1 MDPQMLF
8 MKRSIFPVSIFL
20 LVLIAIISSSSD
32 FSFAQDE
39 HSFLSHDD
47 EIENTS
53 VDEHTEEHSSHEIE
67 SSMKETS
74 DQPEHEHMD
83 DTLED
88 THVHNS
94 ITAEAAQWIG
104 IGTLLVAAP
113 VFAIR
118 MRSTNKLSYK
128 DVVLTLALG
137 VGIMH
142 VLLAPDHLIDVG
154 MEHGIF
160 FAITGSAQ
168 IGFGLLFIV
177 RPTQRLA
184 IIGIAGTISSIVLYL
199 ITRMIEL
206 PEPFGAP
213 EGMDQVGIIA
223 KMVEISMIVIL
234 AYLIVYLRKQ
244 MPVGISKE
252 TKNNQT

>member
-1 MDPQMLF
+1 MDLQILC
-8 MKRSIFPVSIFL
+8 MKRNIFPASIFI
-20 LVLIAIISSSSD
+20 LVLIAILSSSSD
-32 FSFAQDE
+32 FSFAQEE
-39 HSFLSHDD
+39 HSLMSHDE

-53 VDEHTEEHSSHEIE
+53 AAEHIEEEHHSSHEIE
-67 SSMKETS
+67 PSMEEIQ

-88 THVHNS
+88 IHVHNT

-104 IGTLLVAAP
+104 VGTLLVAAP

-118 MRSTNKLSYK
+118 MRSANKLAYK

-137 VGIMH
+137 VGIIH

-160 FAITGSAQ
+160 FGILGSAQ
-168 IGFGLLFIV
+168 IGFGLLFIAK
-177 RPTQRLA
+177 PTQRLA
-184 IIGIAGTISSIVLYL
+184 IIGIVGTIGTIVLYFT
-199 ITRMIEL
+199 TRMAEL

-213 EGMDQVGIIA
+213 EGMDQVGIIT
-223 KMVEISMIVIL
+223 KIVEISLIAIL
-234 AYLIVYLRKQ
+234 TYLIVCLKKQ
-244 MPVGISKE
+244 MPVKI
-252 TKNNQT
+252 TKDTQK

>member
-1 MDPQMLF
+1 
-8 MKRSIFPVSIFL
+8 MKRSIFPASIFI
-20 LVLIAIISSSSD
+20 LVLIAVISSSSD

-39 HSFLSHDD
+39 HSFLSHDN
-47 EIENTS
+47 EIEKTS
-53 VDEHTEEHSSHEIE
+53 ADEHTEEHSSHEIE
-67 SSMKETS
+67 PSMKET
-74 DQPEHEHMD
+74 PAELKHEHMD
-83 DTLED
+83 DTQDD

-94 ITAEAAQWIG
+94 ITAEVAQWIG
-104 IGTLLVAAP
+104 VGTLLVATP
-113 VFAIR
+113 IFAIR
-118 MRSTNKLSYK
+118 MRSANKLRFK

-154 MEHGIF
+154 IEHGIF

-168 IGFGLLFIV
+168 IGFGLLFIAK
-177 RPTQRLA
+177 PTQRLA
-184 IIGIAGTISSIVLYL
+184 IIGIAGTIGSIVLYL
-199 ITRMIEL
+199 ITRMAEL